1 MTTLAQKW
9 YCLRNLMNI
18 KLSIYLSIYL
28 SNVPM
33 LLVQYWGNFYVE
45 NSYLSYQAQLT
56 LPFSVEEKGNVSLLP
71 CFSSA

>member
-1 MTTLAQKW
+1 
-9 YCLRNLMNI
+9 MNI

-56 LPFSVEEKGNVSLLP
+56 LPFSM
-71 CFSSA
+71 